1 MRKSGTAHTITNAEL
16 TALAL
21 AVGEFNKSFKSEWN
35 EKLHKNLKGLED
47 KLFELVK
54 GNTNTTYR
62 ISIQGGETFT
72 KEVEQEID
80 QLLTGE
86 KSSIEIQI

>member
-1 MRKSGTAHTITNAEL
+1 MNTFLKLSGTSHTITNAEL

-21 AVGEFNKSFKSEWN
+21 AVSKFNRSFYKEWN
-35 EKLHKNLKGLED
+35 EGLSKNMESLED

-62 ISIQGGETFT
+62 ISIQG
-72 KEVEQEID
+72 
-80 QLLTGE
+80 E
-86 KSSIEIQI
+86 KLSNS